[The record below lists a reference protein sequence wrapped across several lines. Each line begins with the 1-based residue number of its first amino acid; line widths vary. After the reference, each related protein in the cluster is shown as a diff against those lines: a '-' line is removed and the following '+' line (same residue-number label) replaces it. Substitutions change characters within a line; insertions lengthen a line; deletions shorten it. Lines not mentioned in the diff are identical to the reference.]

1 MASNFNVYKWRRDQL
16 NEGHRNATV
25 EKFIKQFKETF
36 PHDRDI
42 DKEDLRM
49 FIKDFYTGY
58 TGDTPSLNEDDG
70 LPAGAG
76 SNPNAPWN
84 QRDRGSS
91 VRGKSPSKNNVV
103 PVAEYSG
110 QYLFFDKNT
119 NHYIFTLNDAFSDI
133 FDLLDDY
140 LDKEPGTS
148 SDEWRDYV
156 SNKDVLRALA
166 RYINDGKADLAIN
179 RDEYEEGDY
188 DFLLVTKEN
197 FDEVR
202 SFLPNRFI
210 QVIQQ
215 ADNLQ

>member
-16 NEGHRNATV
+16 NEDN
-25 EKFIKQFKETF
+25 
-36 PHDRDI
+36 D
-42 DKEDLRM
+42 
-49 FIKDFYTGY
+49 
-58 TGDTPSLNEDDG
+58 
-70 LPAGAG
+70 LPAGAE
-76 SNPNAPWN
+76 SDPNAPWN
-84 QRDRGSS
+84 QRDRGPS

-103 PVAEYSG
+103 PVAEHSG
-110 QYLFFDKNT
+110 QYLFFDRNT
-119 NHYIFTLNDAFSDI
+119 KHYVFTLNDAFSDI

-156 SNKDVLRALA
+156 SSKDILRALA

-179 RDEYEEGDY
+179 RDEYEDGDY

-202 SFLPNRFI
+202 PFLPNKFT
-210 QVIQQ
+210 QAIQQ